1 MKKTGIA
8 ILLAAL
14 LFGQTAAAAVYEGQV
29 QETEIQTEAYEAVQ
43 APAEDRETELI
54 LPGGTDEEQEI
65 GEEGSR
71 ETETT
76 EAETDPASATEPA
89 DDFILSIEVS
99 NPETEQNEQNAEV
112 VEVGP
117 EEISESGDVDQAS
130 AGSSSSRMRRA
141 RSRVAYQDGYGEQ
154 LSDDMAVL
162 YRNMKAAW
170 VDAGSM
176 QEVWF
181 RVPDAQEE
189 KEAHS
194 FWIYPE
200 QKEDGTWSNNLAKN
214 EEYQRLT
221 RAVVQQAY
229 DAFIYDYPEAFWL
242 GSCSYT
248 VSYQPSSNAYKN
260 GEPVVCYLRSIKVKP
275 NERYAGAGDPAEI
288 AAFQQAVEQTAAE
301 IKETLSDQPDRYEQV
316 LAIHDYLCT
325 HVSYKEN
332 SYAHTAAGVFLKNRE
347 VVCEGY
353 AKAFKILCGRF
364 GIPAVLIPGGA
375 LKSNGTRE
383 GHMWNYVQM
392 EDGFWYMLDTTWDD
406 QKTYISRKYFLSGGE
421 EKGFTGNT
429 IAVER
434 QELYTNFSKSEYS
447 VNFALPVLSDQGYSA
462 RHSSAN
468 PHAHSWQEWQRTAG
482 TCIEEGRIVF
492 GCTVSG
498 CTARKTEVLEKSDHV
513 YGEYQPDG
521 NATCLADGTKTR
533 VCSVCKARETVTDPG
548 SATGH
553 KYGAYQPDGNAT
565 CLADG
570 TKTRV
575 CSVCKAQE
583 TVADPGSATGHKYG
597 AYQPDGN
604 ATCLA
609 DGTKTRVCSVCKA
622 QETVADPGSATGHKY
637 GAYQPDG
644 NATCLADGTKTR
656 VCSVCKARETV
667 RDPGSRLVPTGSLSQ
682 KKIRL
687 QYRQSTSAVKVS
699 GLAKGD
705 FVQTWKSSRPSVAS
719 VSSKGKI
726 TAKKKSG
733 SAKVSA
739 YLASGKILTVTVI
752 VQKKA
757 VKTTALRDVPKRLT
771 LRRGRT
777 VKLQPTRLPVTSK
790 EKITYKSANT
800 RIAKVSKKGVITGK
814 KAGTVKI
821 TVRSGRKKAVVT
833 VKVK

>member
-29 QETEIQTEAYEAVQ
+29 QETEIQTEAYDVQ

-76 EAETDPASATEPA
+76 EVETDPASATEPA

-99 NPETEQNEQNAEV
+99 NPETEPDAQNAEV

-141 RSRVAYQDGYGEQ
+141 RSRIAYQDGYGEQ

-200 QKEDGTWSNNLAKN
+200 QKEDGTWSNHLAGN

-447 VNFALPVLSDQGYSA
+447 VNFALPVLSDQGYSV
-462 RHSSAN
+462 RHSSEN

-533 VCSVCKARETVTDPG
+533 VCSVCKAQETVADPG

-575 CSVCKAQE
+575 CSACKAQE

-609 DGTKTRVCSVCKA
+609 DGTKTRVCSVCK
-622 QETVADPGSATGHKY
+622 V
-637 GAYQPDG
+637 
-644 NATCLADGTKTR
+644 
-656 VCSVCKARETV
+656 RETV
-667 RDPGSRLVPTGSLSQ
+667 TDPGSRLVPTGSLSQ

-705 FVQTWKSSRPSVAS
+705 FVQKWKSSRPSVAS

-733 SAKVSA
+733 SAKISA
-739 YLASGKILTVTVI
+739 YLASGKVLTVTVI

-777 VKLQPTRLPVTSK
+777 VKLQPTRLPVTSR

-800 RIAKVSKKGVITGK
+800 RIANVSKKGVITGK

>member
-8 ILLAAL
+8 IFLAAL
-14 LFGQTAAAAVYEGQV
+14 LFGQTAAAAVYEGPV
-29 QETEIQTEAYEAVQ
+29 QETEIQTEAYEEEQ
-43 APAEDRETELI
+43 ALAEDGKTELI
-54 LPGGTDEEQEI
+54 LPGGTDEEQGIE
-65 GEEGSR
+65 EEGIR

-76 EAETDPASATEPA
+76 EAAMDPDPAPATEPA

-99 NPETEQNEQNAEV
+99 NPETEPDAQNAEV

-117 EEISESGDVDQAS
+117 EEVSESGDVDQAS

-141 RSRVAYQDGYGEQ
+141 RSRVTYQDGYGEQ
-154 LSDDMAVL
+154 LSADMAAL

-181 RVPDAQEE
+181 QVPDTQEE

-200 QKEDGTWSNNLAKN
+200 QKEDGTWNNHLAEN
-214 EEYQRLT
+214 EDYQRLT

-248 VSYQPSSNAYKN
+248 VNYQRPPSNAYKK

-332 SYAHTAAGVFLKNRE
+332 SYAHTAAGVFLKSRE

-434 QELYTNFSKSEYS
+434 QELYTNFSKSKYS
-447 VNFALPVLSDQGYSA
+447 VNFALPVLSDQGYAA

-468 PHAHSWQEWQRTAG
+468 PHAHSWQEWQRIAG

-513 YGEYQPDG
+513 YGEYQ
-521 NATCLADGTKTR
+521 
-533 VCSVCKARETVTDPG
+533 S
-548 SATGH
+548 
-553 KYGAYQPDGNAT
+553 DGNAT

-597 AYQPDGN
+597 AYQSDGN

-622 QETVADPGSATGHKY
+622 QETVT
-637 GAYQPDG
+637 
-644 NATCLADGTKTR
+644 
-656 VCSVCKARETV
+656 
-667 RDPGSRLVPTGSLSQ
+667 DPGSRLVPTGSLSQ

-705 FVQTWKSSRPSVAS
+705 FVQSWKSSRPSVAG
-719 VSSKGKI
+719 VSPKGKI

-733 SAKVSA
+733 SAEISA
-739 YLASGKILTVTVI
+739 YLASGKVLTVTVI

-777 VKLQPTRLPVTSK
+777 VKLQPTRIPVTSK

>member
-29 QETEIQTEAYEAVQ
+29 QETEIQTEAYDVQ

-54 LPGGTDEEQEI
+54 LPGDTDEEQEI
-65 GEEGSR
+65 REE
-71 ETETT
+71 ETSETDAT
-76 EAETDPASATEPA
+76 VAETDPASAAEPA
-89 DDFILSIEVS
+89 DEFILSIEVS
-99 NPETEQNEQNAEV
+99 NPETEPDVQNAEV

-162 YRNMKAAW
+162 YRNMKTAW

-181 RVPDAQEE
+181 RVPDTQEE

-200 QKEDGTWSNNLAKN
+200 QKEDGTWSNHLAEN

-301 IKETLSDQPDRYEQV
+301 IKETFSDQPDRYEQV
-316 LAIHDYLCT
+316 LAIHDYLCI

-392 EDGFWYMLDTTWDD
+392 EDGLWYMLDTTWDD

-434 QELYTNFSKSEYS
+434 QELYTNFSKSKYS

-468 PHAHSWQEWQRTAG
+468 PHAHSWQEWQHTAG

-498 CTARKTEVLEKSDHV
+498 CTARKTEILKKSDHV
-513 YGEYQPDG
+513 YGE
-521 NATCLADGTKTR
+521 
-533 VCSVCKARETVTDPG
+533 
-548 SATGH
+548 
-553 KYGAYQPDGNAT
+553 YQPDGNAT

-609 DGTKTRVCSVCKA
+609 DGTKTRVCSVCK
-622 QETVADPGSATGHKY
+622 V
-637 GAYQPDG
+637 
-644 NATCLADGTKTR
+644 
-656 VCSVCKARETV
+656 RETV
-667 RDPGSRLVPTGSLSQ
+667 TDPGSRLVPTGSLSQ

-705 FVQTWKSSRPSVAS
+705 FVQKWKSSRPSVAS
-719 VSSKGKI
+719 VSPKGKI

-739 YLASGKILTVTVI
+739 YLESGKVLTVTVI

-777 VKLQPTRLPVTSK
+777 VKLQPTRIPVTSK

-800 RIAKVSKKGVITGK
+800 RIANVSKKGVITGK

>member
-29 QETEIQTEAYEAVQ
+29 QETEIQTEAYDVQ

-54 LPGGTDEEQEI
+54 LPGDTDEEQEI
-65 GEEGSR
+65 REEGSR

-76 EAETDPASATEPA
+76 ESETDPASATEPA

-553 KYGAYQPDGNAT
+553 KYG
-565 CLADG
+565 
-570 TKTRV
+570 
-575 CSVCKAQE
+575 E
-583 TVADPGSATGHKYG
+583 
-597 AYQPDGN
+597 YQPDGN

-667 RDPGSRLVPTGSLSQ
+667 RDSGSRLVPTGSLSQ

-705 FVQTWKSSRPSVAS
+705 FVQKWKSSRPSVAS

>member
-8 ILLAAL
+8 IFLAAL
-14 LFGQTAAAAVYEGQV
+14 LFGQTAAAAVYEGPV
-29 QETEIQTEAYEAVQ
+29 QETEIQTEAYEEEQ
-43 APAEDRETELI
+43 ALAEDGKTELI
-54 LPGGTDEEQEI
+54 LPGGTDEEQGIE
-65 GEEGSR
+65 EEGIR

-76 EAETDPASATEPA
+76 EAAMDPDPAPATEPA

-99 NPETEQNEQNAEV
+99 NPETEPDAQNAEV

-117 EEISESGDVDQAS
+117 EEVSESGDVDQAS

-141 RSRVAYQDGYGEQ
+141 RSRVTYQDGYGEQ
-154 LSDDMAVL
+154 LSADMAAL

-181 RVPDAQEE
+181 RVPDTQEE

-200 QKEDGTWSNNLAKN
+200 QKEDGTWNNHLAEN

-332 SYAHTAAGVFLKNRE
+332 SYAHTAAGVFLKSRE

-434 QELYTNFSKSEYS
+434 QELYTNFSKSKYS
-447 VNFALPVLSDQGYSA
+447 VNFALPVLSDQGYAA

-468 PHAHSWQEWQRTAG
+468 PHAHSWQEWQRIAG

-513 YGEYQPDG
+513 YGEYQ
-521 NATCLADGTKTR
+521 
-533 VCSVCKARETVTDPG
+533 S
-548 SATGH
+548 
-553 KYGAYQPDGNAT
+553 DGNAT

-597 AYQPDGN
+597 AYQSDGN

-622 QETVADPGSATGHKY
+622 QETVT
-637 GAYQPDG
+637 
-644 NATCLADGTKTR
+644 
-656 VCSVCKARETV
+656 
-667 RDPGSRLVPTGSLSQ
+667 DPGSRLVPTGSLSQ

-705 FVQTWKSSRPSVAS
+705 FVQSWKSSRPSVAG
-719 VSSKGKI
+719 VSPKGKI

-733 SAKVSA
+733 SAEISA
-739 YLASGKILTVTVI
+739 YLASGKVLTVTVI

-777 VKLQPTRLPVTSK
+777 VKLQPTRIPVTSK

>member
-29 QETEIQTEAYEAVQ
+29 QETEIQTEAYDVQ

-99 NPETEQNEQNAEV
+99 NPETEQNEKNTEVIEAE
-112 VEVGP
+112 P

-130 AGSSSSRMRRA
+130 AGSSSFRMRRA

-200 QKEDGTWSNNLAKN
+200 QKEDGTWNNHLAGN

-392 EDGFWYMLDTTWDD
+392 EDSFWYMLDTTWDD

-462 RHSSAN
+462 RHSSEN

-533 VCSVCKARETVTDPG
+533 VCSVCKA
-548 SATGH
+548 
-553 KYGAYQPDGNAT
+553 
-565 CLADG
+565 
-570 TKTRV
+570 
-575 CSVCKAQE
+575 QE

-609 DGTKTRVCSVCKA
+609 DGTKTRVCSVCK
-622 QETVADPGSATGHKY
+622 V
-637 GAYQPDG
+637 
-644 NATCLADGTKTR
+644 
-656 VCSVCKARETV
+656 RETV
-667 RDPGSRLVPTGSLSQ
+667 TDPGSRLVPTGSLSQ

-705 FVQTWKSSRPSVAS
+705 FVQKWKSSRPSVAS

-733 SAKVSA
+733 SAKISA
-739 YLASGKILTVTVI
+739 YLASGKVLTVTVI

-800 RIAKVSKKGVITGK
+800 RIANVSKKGVITGK

>member
-14 LFGQTAAAAVYEGQV
+14 LFGQTAAASVYEGQV
-29 QETEIQTEAYEAVQ
+29 QETEIQTEAYEEAQ

-65 GEEGSR
+65 REEESR
-71 ETETT
+71 ETEAT
-76 EAETDPASATEPA
+76 EAETDPASAAEPA

-99 NPETEQNEQNAEV
+99 NPETEPDVQNAEV

-154 LSDDMAVL
+154 LSGDMAVL

-316 LAIHDYLCT
+316 LAIHDYLCI

-492 GCTVSG
+492 GCMVSG

-622 QETVADPGSATGHKY
+622 
-637 GAYQPDG
+637 
-644 NATCLADGTKTR
+644 
-656 VCSVCKARETV
+656 RETV

-705 FVQTWKSSRPSVAS
+705 LVQKWKSSRTSVAS

-733 SAKVSA
+733 SAKISA
-739 YLASGKILTVTVI
+739 YLASGKVLTVTVT

-777 VKLQPTRLPVTSK
+777 VKLQPTRIPVTSK

>member
-29 QETEIQTEAYEAVQ
+29 QETEIQTETYEEAL

-65 GEEGSR
+65 GEEESR
-71 ETETT
+71 ETEAT
-76 EAETDPASATEPA
+76 EAETDPASAAEPA
-89 DDFILSIEVS
+89 DDFILSIEIS
-99 NPETEQNEQNAEV
+99 NPETEQNEQNTEV
-112 VEVGP
+112 IEAGP

-154 LSDDMAVL
+154 LSGDMAVL

-200 QKEDGTWSNNLAKN
+200 QKEDGTWSNHLAGN

-301 IKETLSDQPDRYEQV
+301 IKETFSDQPDRYEQV
-316 LAIHDYLCT
+316 LAIHDYLCI

-392 EDGFWYMLDTTWDD
+392 EDGLWYMLDTTWDD

-434 QELYTNFSKSEYS
+434 QELYTNFSKSKYS

-533 VCSVCKARETVTDPG
+533 VCSVCKA
-548 SATGH
+548 
-553 KYGAYQPDGNAT
+553 
-565 CLADG
+565 
-570 TKTRV
+570 
-575 CSVCKAQE
+575 QE

-609 DGTKTRVCSVCKA
+609 DGTKTRVCSVCTA

-705 FVQTWKSSRPSVAS
+705 FVQKWKSSRPSVAS

-733 SAKVSA
+733 SAKISA
-739 YLASGKILTVTVI
+739 YLASGKVLTVTVT

-777 VKLQPTRLPVTSK
+777 VKLQPTRIPVTSK

>member
-14 LFGQTAAAAVYEGQV
+14 LFGQTAAAAVYEGPV
-29 QETEIQTEAYEAVQ
+29 QETEIQTETYEEAL

-65 GEEGSR
+65 GEEESR
-71 ETETT
+71 ETEAT
-76 EAETDPASATEPA
+76 EAETDPASAAEPA

-99 NPETEQNEQNAEV
+99 NPETEPDVQNAEV

-154 LSDDMAVL
+154 LSGDMAVL

-200 QKEDGTWSNNLAKN
+200 QKEDGTWSNHLAKN

-275 NERYAGAGDPAEI
+275 NERYSGAGDPAEI

-301 IKETLSDQPDRYEQV
+301 IKETFSDQPDRYEQV
-316 LAIHDYLCT
+316 LAIHDYLCI

-498 CTARKTEVLEKSDHV
+498 CTARKTEILKKSNHV
-513 YGEYQPDG
+513 YGE
-521 NATCLADGTKTR
+521 
-533 VCSVCKARETVTDPG
+533 
-548 SATGH
+548 
-553 KYGAYQPDGNAT
+553 
-565 CLADG
+565 
-570 TKTRV
+570 
-575 CSVCKAQE
+575 
-583 TVADPGSATGHKYG
+583 
-597 AYQPDGN
+597 YQPDGN

-733 SAKVSA
+733 SAKISA
-739 YLASGKILTVTVI
+739 YLASGKVLTVTVT

-777 VKLQPTRLPVTSK
+777 VKLQPTRIPVTSR

-800 RIAKVSKKGVITGK
+800 RIAKVSKKGFITGK

>member
-14 LFGQTAAAAVYEGQV
+14 LFGQTAAAVVYEGQV
-29 QETEIQTEAYEAVQ
+29 QETEIQTEAYDVQ

-99 NPETEQNEQNAEV
+99 NPETEQNEKNTEVIEAE
-112 VEVGP
+112 P

-130 AGSSSSRMRRA
+130 AGSSSFRMRRA

-200 QKEDGTWSNNLAKN
+200 QKEDGTWNNHLAGN

-316 LAIHDYLCT
+316 LAIHDYLCI

-462 RHSSAN
+462 RHSSEN

-533 VCSVCKARETVTDPG
+533 VCSVCKAQETVADPG

-553 KYGAYQPDGNAT
+553 KYEAYQPDGNAT

-575 CSVCKAQE
+575 CSVCK
-583 TVADPGSATGHKYG
+583 V
-597 AYQPDGN
+597 
-604 ATCLA
+604 
-609 DGTKTRVCSVCKA
+609 
-622 QETVADPGSATGHKY
+622 
-637 GAYQPDG
+637 
-644 NATCLADGTKTR
+644 
-656 VCSVCKARETV
+656 RETV

-705 FVQTWKSSRPSVAS
+705 FVQKWKSSRPSVAS

-733 SAKVSA
+733 SAKISA
-739 YLASGKILTVTVI
+739 YLASGKVLTVTVI

-800 RIAKVSKKGVITGK
+800 RIANVSKKGVITGK

>member
-1 MKKTGIA
+1 
-8 ILLAAL
+8 
-14 LFGQTAAAAVYEGQV
+14 
-29 QETEIQTEAYEAVQ
+29 
-43 APAEDRETELI
+43 
-54 LPGGTDEEQEI
+54 
-65 GEEGSR
+65 
-71 ETETT
+71 
-76 EAETDPASATEPA
+76 
-89 DDFILSIEVS
+89 
-99 NPETEQNEQNAEV
+99 
-112 VEVGP
+112 
-117 EEISESGDVDQAS
+117 
-130 AGSSSSRMRRA
+130 MRRA

-154 LSDDMAVL
+154 LSGDMAVL

-447 VNFALPVLSDQGYSA
+447 VNFALPVLSDQGYAA

-513 YGEYQPDG
+513 YGEYQPDW
-521 NATCLADGTKTR
+521 
-533 VCSVCKARETVTDPG
+533 
-548 SATGH
+548 
-553 KYGAYQPDGNAT
+553 NAT

-609 DGTKTRVCSVCKA
+609 DGTKTRVCSVCKVR
-622 QETVADPGSATGHKY
+622 ETVADPGSATGHKY

-656 VCSVCKARETV
+656 VCSVCKAQETV
-667 RDPGSRLVPTGSLSQ
+667 GDPGSRLVPTGSLSQ

>member
-29 QETEIQTEAYEAVQ
+29 QETETQTEAYEEVQ

-54 LPGGTDEEQEI
+54 LPGDTDEEQEI
-65 GEEGSR
+65 REEGSR
-71 ETETT
+71 GTETT
-76 EAETDPASATEPA
+76 ESETDPASAAEPA

-99 NPETEQNEQNAEV
+99 NPETEQNEQNTEV
-112 VEVGP
+112 IEAGP

-162 YRNMKAAW
+162 YRNMKTAW

-181 RVPDAQEE
+181 RVPDTQEE

-200 QKEDGTWSNNLAKN
+200 QKEDGTWSNHLAEN

-332 SYAHTAAGVFLKNRE
+332 SYAHTAAGIFLKNRE

-513 YGEYQPDG
+513 YGAYQPDG

-533 VCSVCKARETVTDPG
+533 VCSVCKARETVT
-548 SATGH
+548 
-553 KYGAYQPDGNAT
+553 
-565 CLADG
+565 
-570 TKTRV
+570 
-575 CSVCKAQE
+575 
-583 TVADPGSATGHKYG
+583 DPGSATGHKYG

-733 SAKVSA
+733 SAKISA
-739 YLASGKILTVTVI
+739 YLASGKVLTVTVT

-777 VKLQPTRLPVTSK
+777 VKLQPTRIPVTSR

>member
-29 QETEIQTEAYEAVQ
+29 QETEIQTEAYDVQ

-99 NPETEQNEQNAEV
+99 NPETEPDAQNAEV

-141 RSRVAYQDGYGEQ
+141 RSRIAYQDGYGEQ

-200 QKEDGTWSNNLAKN
+200 QKEDGTWNNHLAGN

-447 VNFALPVLSDQGYSA
+447 VNFALPVLSDQGYSV
-462 RHSSAN
+462 RHSSEN

-533 VCSVCKARETVTDPG
+533 VCSA
-548 SATGH
+548 
-553 KYGAYQPDGNAT
+553 
-565 CLADG
+565 
-570 TKTRV
+570 
-575 CSVCKAQE
+575 CKAQE

-609 DGTKTRVCSVCKA
+609 DGTKTRVCSVCK
-622 QETVADPGSATGHKY
+622 V
-637 GAYQPDG
+637 
-644 NATCLADGTKTR
+644 
-656 VCSVCKARETV
+656 RETV

-705 FVQTWKSSRPSVAS
+705 FVQKWKSSRPSVAS

-733 SAKVSA
+733 SAKISA
-739 YLASGKILTVTVI
+739 YLASGKVLTVTVI

-800 RIAKVSKKGVITGK
+800 RIANVSKKGVITGK

>member
-14 LFGQTAAAAVYEGQV
+14 LFGQTAAAVVYEGQV
-29 QETEIQTEAYEAVQ
+29 QETEIQTEAYDVQ

-99 NPETEQNEQNAEV
+99 NPETEQNEKNTEVIEAE
-112 VEVGP
+112 P

-130 AGSSSSRMRRA
+130 AGSSSFRMRRA

-200 QKEDGTWSNNLAKN
+200 QKEDGTWNNHLAGN

-447 VNFALPVLSDQGYSA
+447 VNFALPVLSDQGYSV
-462 RHSSAN
+462 RHSSEN

-533 VCSVCKARETVTDPG
+533 VCSVCKA
-548 SATGH
+548 
-553 KYGAYQPDGNAT
+553 
-565 CLADG
+565 
-570 TKTRV
+570 
-575 CSVCKAQE
+575 QE

-609 DGTKTRVCSVCKA
+609 DGTKTRVCSVCK
-622 QETVADPGSATGHKY
+622 V
-637 GAYQPDG
+637 
-644 NATCLADGTKTR
+644 
-656 VCSVCKARETV
+656 RETV

-705 FVQTWKSSRPSVAS
+705 FVQKWKSSRPSVAS

-733 SAKVSA
+733 SAKISA
-739 YLASGKILTVTVI
+739 YLASGKVLTVTVI

-800 RIAKVSKKGVITGK
+800 RIANVSKKGVITGK

>member
-14 LFGQTAAAAVYEGQV
+14 LFGQTAAVAVYEGQV
-29 QETEIQTEAYEAVQ
+29 QETEIQTEAYDVQ

-99 NPETEQNEQNAEV
+99 NPETEQNEKNTEVIEAE
-112 VEVGP
+112 P

-130 AGSSSSRMRRA
+130 AGSSSFRMRRA

-200 QKEDGTWSNNLAKN
+200 QKEDGTWNNHLAGN

-462 RHSSAN
+462 RHSSEN

-533 VCSVCKARETVTDPG
+533 VCSVCKAQETVADPG

-575 CSVCKAQE
+575 CSACKAQE

-609 DGTKTRVCSVCKA
+609 DGTKTRVCSVCK
-622 QETVADPGSATGHKY
+622 V
-637 GAYQPDG
+637 
-644 NATCLADGTKTR
+644 
-656 VCSVCKARETV
+656 RETV
-667 RDPGSRLVPTGSLSQ
+667 TDPGSRLVPTGSLSQ

-705 FVQTWKSSRPSVAS
+705 FVQKWKSSRPSVAS

-733 SAKVSA
+733 SAKISA
-739 YLASGKILTVTVI
+739 YLASGKVLTVTVI

-777 VKLQPTRLPVTSK
+777 VKLQPTRLPVTSR

-800 RIAKVSKKGVITGK
+800 RIANVSKKGVITGK

>member
-8 ILLAAL
+8 IFLAAL
-14 LFGQTAAAAVYEGQV
+14 LFGQTAAAAVYEGPV
-29 QETEIQTEAYEAVQ
+29 QETEIQTEAYEEEQ
-43 APAEDRETELI
+43 ALAEDGKTELI
-54 LPGGTDEEQEI
+54 LPGGTDEEQGIE
-65 GEEGSR
+65 EEGIR

-76 EAETDPASATEPA
+76 EAAMDPDPAPATEPA

-99 NPETEQNEQNAEV
+99 NPETEPDAQNAEV

-117 EEISESGDVDQAS
+117 EEVSESGDVDQAS

-141 RSRVAYQDGYGEQ
+141 RSRVTYQDGYGEQ
-154 LSDDMAVL
+154 LSADMAAL

-181 RVPDAQEE
+181 RVPDTQEE

-200 QKEDGTWSNNLAKN
+200 QKEDGTWSNHLAEN
-214 EEYQRLT
+214 EDYQRLT

-332 SYAHTAAGVFLKNRE
+332 SYAHTAAGVFLKSRE

-434 QELYTNFSKSEYS
+434 QELYTNFSKSKYS
-447 VNFALPVLSDQGYSA
+447 VNFALPVLSDQGYAA

-468 PHAHSWQEWQRTAG
+468 PHAHSWQEWQRIAG

-492 GCTVSG
+492 VCTVSG

-533 VCSVCKARETVTDPG
+533 VCSA
-548 SATGH
+548 
-553 KYGAYQPDGNAT
+553 
-565 CLADG
+565 
-570 TKTRV
+570 
-575 CSVCKAQE
+575 CKAQE

-597 AYQPDGN
+597 AYQSDGN

-609 DGTKTRVCSVCKA
+609 DGTKTRVCSACKA
-622 QETVADPGSATGHKY
+622 QETVT
-637 GAYQPDG
+637 
-644 NATCLADGTKTR
+644 
-656 VCSVCKARETV
+656 
-667 RDPGSRLVPTGSLSQ
+667 DPGSRLVPTGSLSQ

-705 FVQTWKSSRPSVAS
+705 FVQSWKSSRPSVAG
-719 VSSKGKI
+719 VSPKGKI

-733 SAKVSA
+733 SAEISA
-739 YLASGKILTVTVI
+739 YLASGKVLTVTVI

-777 VKLQPTRLPVTSK
+777 VKLQPTRIPVTSK

>member
-29 QETEIQTEAYEAVQ
+29 QETETQTEAYEEVQ

-54 LPGGTDEEQEI
+54 LPGDTDEEQEI
-65 GEEGSR
+65 REEGSR

-76 EAETDPASATEPA
+76 ESETDPASAAEPA

-99 NPETEQNEQNAEV
+99 NPETEQNEQNTEV
-112 VEVGP
+112 IEAGP

-162 YRNMKAAW
+162 YRNMKTAW

-181 RVPDAQEE
+181 RVTDTQEE

-200 QKEDGTWSNNLAKN
+200 QKEDGTWSNHLAEN

-301 IKETLSDQPDRYEQV
+301 IKETFSDQPDRYEQV

-533 VCSVCKARETVTDPG
+533 VCSVCKA
-548 SATGH
+548 
-553 KYGAYQPDGNAT
+553 
-565 CLADG
+565 
-570 TKTRV
+570 
-575 CSVCKAQE
+575 
-583 TVADPGSATGHKYG
+583 
-597 AYQPDGN
+597 
-604 ATCLA
+604 
-609 DGTKTRVCSVCKA
+609 

-705 FVQTWKSSRPSVAS
+705 FVQKWKSSRPSVAS

-733 SAKVSA
+733 SAKISA
-739 YLASGKILTVTVI
+739 YLASGKVLTVTVT

-771 LRRGRT
+771 LRRGRA
-777 VKLQPTRLPVTSK
+777 VKLQPTRIPVTSR

>member
-29 QETEIQTEAYEAVQ
+29 QETEIQTEAYDVQ

-99 NPETEQNEQNAEV
+99 NPETEQNEKNTEVIEAE
-112 VEVGP
+112 P

-130 AGSSSSRMRRA
+130 AGSSSFRMRRA

-200 QKEDGTWSNNLAKN
+200 QKEDGTWSNHLAGN

-301 IKETLSDQPDRYEQV
+301 MKETLSDQPDRYEQV

-462 RHSSAN
+462 RHSSEN

-513 YGEYQPDG
+513 YGEYQ
-521 NATCLADGTKTR
+521 
-533 VCSVCKARETVTDPG
+533 S
-548 SATGH
+548 
-553 KYGAYQPDGNAT
+553 DGNAT

-656 VCSVCKARETV
+656 VCSVCKVRETV
-667 RDPGSRLVPTGSLSQ
+667 TDPGSRLVPTGSLSQ

-705 FVQTWKSSRPSVAS
+705 FVQKWKSSRPSVAS

-733 SAKVSA
+733 SAKISA
-739 YLASGKILTVTVI
+739 YLASGKVLTVTVI

-800 RIAKVSKKGVITGK
+800 RIANVSKKGVITGK

>member
-14 LFGQTAAAAVYEGQV
+14 LFGQTAAASVYEGQV
-29 QETEIQTEAYEAVQ
+29 QETEIQTEAYEEAQ

-65 GEEGSR
+65 REEESR
-71 ETETT
+71 ETEAT
-76 EAETDPASATEPA
+76 EAETDPASAAEPA

-99 NPETEQNEQNAEV
+99 NPETEPDVQNAEV

-154 LSDDMAVL
+154 LSGDMAVL

-316 LAIHDYLCT
+316 LAIHDYLCI

-492 GCTVSG
+492 GCMVSG

-553 KYGAYQPDGNAT
+553 KYGAYQPDGNAI

-575 CSVCKAQE
+575 CSVCK
-583 TVADPGSATGHKYG
+583 V
-597 AYQPDGN
+597 
-604 ATCLA
+604 
-609 DGTKTRVCSVCKA
+609 

-705 FVQTWKSSRPSVAS
+705 FVQKWKSSRTSVAS

-733 SAKVSA
+733 SAKISA
-739 YLASGKILTVTVI
+739 YLASGKVLTVTFT

-757 VKTTALRDVPKRLT
+757 VMTTALRDVPKRLT

-777 VKLQPTRLPVTSK
+777 VKLQPTRIPVTSK

>member
-8 ILLAAL
+8 IFLAAL
-14 LFGQTAAAAVYEGQV
+14 LFGQTAAAAVYEGPV
-29 QETEIQTEAYEAVQ
+29 QETEIQTEAYEEEQ
-43 APAEDRETELI
+43 ALAEDGKTELI

-99 NPETEQNEQNAEV
+99 NPETEPDAQNAEV

-117 EEISESGDVDQAS
+117 EEVSESGDVDQAS

-141 RSRVAYQDGYGEQ
+141 RSRVTYQDSYGEQ
-154 LSDDMAVL
+154 LSADMAAL

-181 RVPDAQEE
+181 RVPDTQEE

-200 QKEDGTWSNNLAKN
+200 QKEDGTWSNHLAEN
-214 EEYQRLT
+214 EDYQRLT

-332 SYAHTAAGVFLKNRE
+332 SYAHTAAGVFLKSRE

-364 GIPAVLIPGGA
+364 GISAVLIPGGA

-392 EDGFWYMLDTTWDD
+392 EDGFWYMLETTWDD

-434 QELYTNFSKSEYS
+434 QELYTNFSKSKYS
-447 VNFALPVLSDQGYSA
+447 VNFALPVLSDQGYAA

-468 PHAHSWQEWQRTAG
+468 PHAHSWQEWQRIAG

-513 YGEYQPDG
+513 YGEYQSDG

-533 VCSVCKARETVTDPG
+533 VCSA
-548 SATGH
+548 
-553 KYGAYQPDGNAT
+553 
-565 CLADG
+565 
-570 TKTRV
+570 
-575 CSVCKAQE
+575 CKAQE
-583 TVADPGSATGHKYG
+583 TVTD
-597 AYQPDGN
+597 Q
-604 ATCLA
+604 
-609 DGTKTRVCSVCKA
+609 
-622 QETVADPGSATGHKY
+622 
-637 GAYQPDG
+637 
-644 NATCLADGTKTR
+644 
-656 VCSVCKARETV
+656 
-667 RDPGSRLVPTGSLSQ
+667 GSRLVPTGSLSQ

-705 FVQTWKSSRPSVAS
+705 FVQSWKSSRPSVAG
-719 VSSKGKI
+719 VSPKGKI

-733 SAKVSA
+733 SAEISA
-739 YLASGKILTVTVI
+739 YLASGKVLTVTVI

-777 VKLQPTRLPVTSK
+777 VKLQPTRIPVTSK

>member
-29 QETEIQTEAYEAVQ
+29 QETEIQTEAYDVQ

-99 NPETEQNEQNAEV
+99 NPETEPDAQNAEV

-141 RSRVAYQDGYGEQ
+141 RSRIAYQDGYGEQ

-200 QKEDGTWSNNLAKN
+200 QKEDGTWSNHLAGN

-364 GIPAVLIPGGA
+364 GIPAVLIAGGA

-447 VNFALPVLSDQGYSA
+447 VNFALPVLSDQGYSV
-462 RHSSAN
+462 RHSSEN

-533 VCSVCKARETVTDPG
+533 VCSVCKARETV
-548 SATGH
+548 
-553 KYGAYQPDGNAT
+553 
-565 CLADG
+565 
-570 TKTRV
+570 
-575 CSVCKAQE
+575 
-583 TVADPGSATGHKYG
+583 ADPGSATGHKYG

-609 DGTKTRVCSVCKA
+609 DGTKTRVCSACKA
-622 QETVADPGSATGHKY
+622 Q
-637 GAYQPDG
+637 
-644 NATCLADGTKTR
+644 
-656 VCSVCKARETV
+656 ETV

-705 FVQTWKSSRPSVAS
+705 FVQKWKSSRPSVAS

-733 SAKVSA
+733 SAKISA
-739 YLASGKILTVTVI
+739 YLASGKVLTVTVI

-800 RIAKVSKKGVITGK
+800 RIANVSKKGVITGK

>member
-14 LFGQTAAAAVYEGQV
+14 LFGQTAAAAVYEGQM
-29 QETEIQTEAYEAVQ
+29 QETEIQTEAYEEVL

-76 EAETDPASATEPA
+76 EAETDPASAAEPA

-99 NPETEQNEQNAEV
+99 NPETEPDAQNAEV

-141 RSRVAYQDGYGEQ
+141 RSRVTYQDGYGEQ

-162 YRNMKAAW
+162 YQNMKAAW

-181 RVPDAQEE
+181 RVPDTQEE

-200 QKEDGTWSNNLAKN
+200 QKEDGTWSNHLAEN

-275 NERYAGAGDPAEI
+275 NERYSGAGDPAEI

-301 IKETLSDQPDRYEQV
+301 IKETFSDQPDRYEQV

-533 VCSVCKARETVTDPG
+533 VCSVCKA
-548 SATGH
+548 
-553 KYGAYQPDGNAT
+553 
-565 CLADG
+565 
-570 TKTRV
+570 
-575 CSVCKAQE
+575 QE

-656 VCSVCKARETV
+656 VCSACKAQETV
-667 RDPGSRLVPTGSLSQ
+667 ADPGSRLVPTGSLSQ

-705 FVQTWKSSRPSVAS
+705 FVQKWKSSRPSVAS
-719 VSSKGKI
+719 VSPKGKI

-739 YLASGKILTVTVI
+739 YLASGKVLTVTVI

-777 VKLQPTRLPVTSK
+777 VKLQPTRIPVTSR

>member
-29 QETEIQTEAYEAVQ
+29 QETEIQTEAYDVQ

-99 NPETEQNEQNAEV
+99 NPETEQNEKNTEVIEAE
-112 VEVGP
+112 P

-130 AGSSSSRMRRA
+130 AGSSSFRMRRA

-200 QKEDGTWSNNLAKN
+200 QKEDGTWNNHLAGN

-447 VNFALPVLSDQGYSA
+447 VNFALLVLSDQGYSA
-462 RHSSAN
+462 RHSSEN

-533 VCSVCKARETVTDPG
+533 VCSVCKA
-548 SATGH
+548 
-553 KYGAYQPDGNAT
+553 
-565 CLADG
+565 
-570 TKTRV
+570 
-575 CSVCKAQE
+575 QE

-609 DGTKTRVCSVCKA
+609 DGTKTRVCSVCK
-622 QETVADPGSATGHKY
+622 V
-637 GAYQPDG
+637 
-644 NATCLADGTKTR
+644 
-656 VCSVCKARETV
+656 RETV
-667 RDPGSRLVPTGSLSQ
+667 TDPGSRLVPTGSLSQ

-705 FVQTWKSSRPSVAS
+705 FVQKWKSSRPSVAS

-733 SAKVSA
+733 SAKISA
-739 YLASGKILTVTVI
+739 YLASGKVLTVTVI

-800 RIAKVSKKGVITGK
+800 RIANVSKKGVITGK

>member
-29 QETEIQTEAYEAVQ
+29 QETEIQTETYEEAQ

-54 LPGGTDEEQEI
+54 LPGGTNEEQEI

-99 NPETEQNEQNAEV
+99 NPETEQNEKNTEVIEAE
-112 VEVGP
+112 P

-154 LSDDMAVL
+154 LSGDMAVL

-248 VSYQPSSNAYKN
+248 VSYQPSSNAYKS
-260 GEPVVCYLRSIKVKP
+260 GEPVVCYLRSINVKT

-447 VNFALPVLSDQGYSA
+447 VNFALPVLSDQGYAA

-498 CTARKTEVLEKSDHV
+498 CTARKTEILEKSDHV
-513 YGEYQPDG
+513 YGEYQPDW
-521 NATCLADGTKTR
+521 
-533 VCSVCKARETVTDPG
+533 
-548 SATGH
+548 
-553 KYGAYQPDGNAT
+553 NAT

-622 QETVADPGSATGHKY
+622 QETVG
-637 GAYQPDG
+637 
-644 NATCLADGTKTR
+644 
-656 VCSVCKARETV
+656 
-667 RDPGSRLVPTGSLSQ
+667 DPGSRLVPTGSLSQ

>member
-1 MKKTGIA
+1 
-8 ILLAAL
+8 
-14 LFGQTAAAAVYEGQV
+14 
-29 QETEIQTEAYEAVQ
+29 
-43 APAEDRETELI
+43 
-54 LPGGTDEEQEI
+54 
-65 GEEGSR
+65 
-71 ETETT
+71 
-76 EAETDPASATEPA
+76 
-89 DDFILSIEVS
+89 
-99 NPETEQNEQNAEV
+99 
-112 VEVGP
+112 
-117 EEISESGDVDQAS
+117 
-130 AGSSSSRMRRA
+130 
-141 RSRVAYQDGYGEQ
+141 
-154 LSDDMAVL
+154 
-162 YRNMKAAW
+162 MKAAW

-275 NERYAGAGDPAEI
+275 NERYSGAGDPAEI

-301 IKETLSDQPDRYEQV
+301 IKETFSDQPDRYEQV
-316 LAIHDYLCT
+316 LAIHDYLCI

-353 AKAFKILCGRF
+353 AKAFKIFCGRF

-498 CTARKTEVLEKSDHV
+498 CTARKTEILKKSNHV
-513 YGEYQPDG
+513 YGE
-521 NATCLADGTKTR
+521 
-533 VCSVCKARETVTDPG
+533 
-548 SATGH
+548 
-553 KYGAYQPDGNAT
+553 YQPDGNAT

-733 SAKVSA
+733 SAKISA
-739 YLASGKILTVTVI
+739 YLASGKVLTVTVT

-777 VKLQPTRLPVTSK
+777 VKLQPTRIPVTSR

>member
-8 ILLAAL
+8 IFLAAL
-14 LFGQTAAAAVYEGQV
+14 LFGQTAAAAVYEGPV
-29 QETEIQTEAYEAVQ
+29 QETEIQTEAYEEEQ
-43 APAEDRETELI
+43 ALAEDGKTELI
-54 LPGGTDEEQEI
+54 LPGGTDEEQGIE
-65 GEEGSR
+65 EEGIR

-76 EAETDPASATEPA
+76 EAAMDPDPAPATEPA

-99 NPETEQNEQNAEV
+99 NPETEPDAQNAEV

-117 EEISESGDVDQAS
+117 EEVSESGDVDQAS
-130 AGSSSSRMRRA
+130 AGRSSSRMRRA
-141 RSRVAYQDGYGEQ
+141 RSRVTYQDGYGEQ
-154 LSDDMAVL
+154 LSADMAAL
-162 YRNMKAAW
+162 YRNMKVAW

-181 RVPDAQEE
+181 RVPDTQEE

-200 QKEDGTWSNNLAKN
+200 QKEDGTWNNHLAEN

-332 SYAHTAAGVFLKNRE
+332 SYAHTAAGVFLKSRE

-364 GIPAVLIPGGA
+364 GISAVLIPGGA

-434 QELYTNFSKSEYS
+434 QELYTNFSKSKYS
-447 VNFALPVLSDQGYSA
+447 VNFALPVLSDQGYAA

-468 PHAHSWQEWQRTAG
+468 PHAHSWQEWQRIAG

-513 YGEYQPDG
+513 YGEYQSDG
-521 NATCLADGTKTR
+521 NA
-533 VCSVCKARETVTDPG
+533 
-548 SATGH
+548 
-553 KYGAYQPDGNAT
+553 N

-609 DGTKTRVCSVCKA
+609 DGTKTRVCSACKA
-622 QETVADPGSATGHKY
+622 QETVT
-637 GAYQPDG
+637 
-644 NATCLADGTKTR
+644 
-656 VCSVCKARETV
+656 
-667 RDPGSRLVPTGSLSQ
+667 DPGSRLVPTGSLSQ

-705 FVQTWKSSRPSVAS
+705 FVQSWKSSRPSVAG
-719 VSSKGKI
+719 VSPKGKI

-733 SAKVSA
+733 SAEISA
-739 YLASGKILTVTVI
+739 YLASGKVLTVTVI

-777 VKLQPTRLPVTSK
+777 VKLQPTRIPVTSK

>member
-29 QETEIQTEAYEAVQ
+29 QETEIQTEAYEEAQ

-54 LPGGTDEEQEI
+54 LPGGTNEEQEI

-99 NPETEQNEQNAEV
+99 NPETEQNEKNTEVIEAE
-112 VEVGP
+112 P

-130 AGSSSSRMRRA
+130 AGSSSFRMRRA

-154 LSDDMAVL
+154 LSGDMAVL

-200 QKEDGTWSNNLAKN
+200 QQEDGTWSNNLAKN

-447 VNFALPVLSDQGYSA
+447 VNFALPVLSDQGYAA

-513 YGEYQPDG
+513 YGEYQPDW
-521 NATCLADGTKTR
+521 
-533 VCSVCKARETVTDPG
+533 
-548 SATGH
+548 
-553 KYGAYQPDGNAT
+553 NAT

-622 QETVADPGSATGHKY
+622 QETVG
-637 GAYQPDG
+637 
-644 NATCLADGTKTR
+644 
-656 VCSVCKARETV
+656 
-667 RDPGSRLVPTGSLSQ
+667 DPGSRLVPTGSLSQ

>member
-29 QETEIQTEAYEAVQ
+29 QETETQTEAYEEVQ

-54 LPGGTDEEQEI
+54 LPGDTDEEQEI
-65 GEEGSR
+65 REEGSR

-76 EAETDPASATEPA
+76 ESETDPASAAEPA

-99 NPETEQNEQNAEV
+99 NPETEQNEQNTEV
-112 VEVGP
+112 IEAGP

-162 YRNMKAAW
+162 YRNMKTAW

-181 RVPDAQEE
+181 RVPDTQEE

-200 QKEDGTWSNNLAKN
+200 QKEDGTWSNHLAEN

-301 IKETLSDQPDRYEQV
+301 IKETFSDQPDRYEQV
-316 LAIHDYLCT
+316 LAIHDYLCI

-498 CTARKTEVLEKSDHV
+498 CTARKTEILKKSNHV
-513 YGEYQPDG
+513 YGE
-521 NATCLADGTKTR
+521 
-533 VCSVCKARETVTDPG
+533 
-548 SATGH
+548 
-553 KYGAYQPDGNAT
+553 YQPDGNAT

-597 AYQPDGN
+597 AYQADGN

-622 QETVADPGSATGHKY
+622 QETVSDPGSATGHKY
-637 GAYQPDG
+637 GAYQADG

-656 VCSVCKARETV
+656 VCSVCKVRETV
-667 RDPGSRLVPTGSLSQ
+667 TDPGSRLVPTGSLSQ

-705 FVQTWKSSRPSVAS
+705 FVQKWKSSRPSVAS

-739 YLASGKILTVTVI
+739 YLESGKVLTVTVI

-777 VKLQPTRLPVTSK
+777 VKLQPTRIPVTSR

-814 KAGTVKI
+814 KAGTVRI

>member
-8 ILLAAL
+8 IFLAAL

-29 QETEIQTEAYEAVQ
+29 QETEIQTEAYEEEQ
-43 APAEDRETELI
+43 ALAEDGKTELI
-54 LPGGTDEEQEI
+54 LPGGTDEEQGIE
-65 GEEGSR
+65 EEGIR

-76 EAETDPASATEPA
+76 EAAMDPDPAPATEPA

-99 NPETEQNEQNAEV
+99 NPETEPDAQNAEV

-117 EEISESGDVDQAS
+117 EEVSESGDVDQAS

-141 RSRVAYQDGYGEQ
+141 RSRVTYQDGYGEQ
-154 LSDDMAVL
+154 LSADMAAL

-181 RVPDAQEE
+181 RVPDTQEE

-200 QKEDGTWSNNLAKN
+200 QKEDGTWNNHLAEN

-332 SYAHTAAGVFLKNRE
+332 SYAHTAAGVFLKSRE

-434 QELYTNFSKSEYS
+434 QELYTNFSKSKYS
-447 VNFALPVLSDQGYSA
+447 VNFALPVLSDQGYAA

-468 PHAHSWQEWQRTAG
+468 PHAHSWQEWQRIAG

-513 YGEYQPDG
+513 YGEYQSDG

-533 VCSVCKARETVTDPG
+533 VCSA
-548 SATGH
+548 
-553 KYGAYQPDGNAT
+553 
-565 CLADG
+565 
-570 TKTRV
+570 
-575 CSVCKAQE
+575 CKAQE

-609 DGTKTRVCSVCKA
+609 DGTKTRVCSACKA
-622 QETVADPGSATGHKY
+622 QETVT
-637 GAYQPDG
+637 
-644 NATCLADGTKTR
+644 
-656 VCSVCKARETV
+656 
-667 RDPGSRLVPTGSLSQ
+667 DPGSRLVPTGSLSQ

-687 QYRQSTSAVKVS
+687 QYRQSTSAVKVR

-705 FVQTWKSSRPSVAS
+705 FVQSWKSSRPSVAG
-719 VSSKGKI
+719 VSPKGKI

-733 SAKVSA
+733 SAEISA
-739 YLASGKILTVTVI
+739 YLASGKVLTVTVI

-777 VKLQPTRLPVTSK
+777 VKLQPTRIPVTSK

>member
-29 QETEIQTEAYEAVQ
+29 QETEIQTETYEEAL

-65 GEEGSR
+65 GEEESR
-71 ETETT
+71 ETEAT
-76 EAETDPASATEPA
+76 EAETDPASAAEPA
-89 DDFILSIEVS
+89 DDFILSIEIS
-99 NPETEQNEQNAEV
+99 NPETEQNEQNTEV
-112 VEVGP
+112 IEAGP

-154 LSDDMAVL
+154 LSGDMAVL

-200 QKEDGTWSNNLAKN
+200 QKEDGTWSNHLAGN

-301 IKETLSDQPDRYEQV
+301 IKETFSDQPDRYEQV
-316 LAIHDYLCT
+316 LAIHDYLCI

-392 EDGFWYMLDTTWDD
+392 EDGLWYMLDTTWDD

-434 QELYTNFSKSEYS
+434 QELYTNFSKSKYS

-533 VCSVCKARETVTDPG
+533 VCSVCKA
-548 SATGH
+548 
-553 KYGAYQPDGNAT
+553 
-565 CLADG
+565 
-570 TKTRV
+570 
-575 CSVCKAQE
+575 QE

-604 ATCLA
+604 AICLA
-609 DGTKTRVCSVCKA
+609 DGTKTRVCSVCKV

-705 FVQTWKSSRPSVAS
+705 FVQKWKSSRPSVAS

-733 SAKVSA
+733 SAKISA
-739 YLASGKILTVTVI
+739 YLASGKVLTVTVT

-777 VKLQPTRLPVTSK
+777 VKLQPTRIPVTSK

-800 RIAKVSKKGVITGK
+800 HIAKVSKKGVITGK

>member
-8 ILLAAL
+8 IFLAAL
-14 LFGQTAAAAVYEGQV
+14 LFGQTAAAAVYEGPV
-29 QETEIQTEAYEAVQ
+29 QETEIQTEAYEEEQ
-43 APAEDRETELI
+43 ALAEDGKTELI
-54 LPGGTDEEQEI
+54 LPGGTDEEQGIE
-65 GEEGSR
+65 EEGIR

-76 EAETDPASATEPA
+76 EAAMDPDPAPATEPA

-99 NPETEQNEQNAEV
+99 NPETEPDAQNAEV

-117 EEISESGDVDQAS
+117 EEVSESGDVDQAS

-141 RSRVAYQDGYGEQ
+141 RSRVTYQDSYGEQ
-154 LSDDMAVL
+154 LSADMAAL

-181 RVPDAQEE
+181 RVPDTQEE

-200 QKEDGTWSNNLAKN
+200 QKEDGTWNNHLAEN
-214 EEYQRLT
+214 EDYQRLT

-332 SYAHTAAGVFLKNRE
+332 SYAHTAAGVFLKSRE

-364 GIPAVLIPGGA
+364 GISAVLIPGGA

-434 QELYTNFSKSEYS
+434 QELYTNFSKSKYS
-447 VNFALPVLSDQGYSA
+447 VNFTLPVLSDQGYTA

-468 PHAHSWQEWQRTAG
+468 PHAHSWQEWQRIAG

-513 YGEYQPDG
+513 YGEYQSDG

-533 VCSVCKARETVTDPG
+533 VCSA
-548 SATGH
+548 
-553 KYGAYQPDGNAT
+553 
-565 CLADG
+565 
-570 TKTRV
+570 
-575 CSVCKAQE
+575 CKAQE

-609 DGTKTRVCSVCKA
+609 DGTKTRVCSACKA

-637 GAYQPDG
+637 GAYQSDG

-656 VCSVCKARETV
+656 VCSVCKAQETV
-667 RDPGSRLVPTGSLSQ
+667 TDPGSRLVPTGSLSQ

-705 FVQTWKSSRPSVAS
+705 FVQSWKSSRPSVAG
-719 VSSKGKI
+719 VSPKGKI

-733 SAKVSA
+733 SAEISA
-739 YLASGKILTVTVI
+739 YLASGKVLTVTVI

-777 VKLQPTRLPVTSK
+777 VKLQPTRIPVTSK

>member
-1 MKKTGIA
+1 
-8 ILLAAL
+8 
-14 LFGQTAAAAVYEGQV
+14 
-29 QETEIQTEAYEAVQ
+29 
-43 APAEDRETELI
+43 
-54 LPGGTDEEQEI
+54 
-65 GEEGSR
+65 
-71 ETETT
+71 
-76 EAETDPASATEPA
+76 
-89 DDFILSIEVS
+89 
-99 NPETEQNEQNAEV
+99 
-112 VEVGP
+112 
-117 EEISESGDVDQAS
+117 
-130 AGSSSSRMRRA
+130 MRRA

-162 YRNMKAAW
+162 YRNMKTAW

-181 RVPDAQEE
+181 RVPDTQEE

-200 QKEDGTWSNNLAKN
+200 QKEDGTWSNHLAEN

-301 IKETLSDQPDRYEQV
+301 IKETFSDQPDRYEQV
-316 LAIHDYLCT
+316 LAIHDYLCI

-498 CTARKTEVLEKSDHV
+498 CTARKTEILKKSNHV
-513 YGEYQPDG
+513 YGE
-521 NATCLADGTKTR
+521 
-533 VCSVCKARETVTDPG
+533 
-548 SATGH
+548 
-553 KYGAYQPDGNAT
+553 YQPDGNAT

-637 GAYQPDG
+637 GAYQADG

-656 VCSVCKARETV
+656 VCSVCKVRETV
-667 RDPGSRLVPTGSLSQ
+667 TDPGSRLVPTGSLSQ

-705 FVQTWKSSRPSVAS
+705 FVQKWKSSRPSVAS

-739 YLASGKILTVTVI
+739 YLESGKVLTVTVI

-777 VKLQPTRLPVTSK
+777 VKLQPTRIPVTSR

-814 KAGTVKI
+814 KAGTVRI

>member
-29 QETEIQTEAYEAVQ
+29 QETEIQTEAYDVQ

-76 EAETDPASATEPA
+76 EAETDPASAAEPA

-99 NPETEQNEQNAEV
+99 NPETEQNEKNTEVIEAE
-112 VEVGP
+112 P

-130 AGSSSSRMRRA
+130 AGSSSFRMRRA

-162 YRNMKAAW
+162 YRTMKAAW

-200 QKEDGTWSNNLAKN
+200 QKEDGTWNNHLAGN

-447 VNFALPVLSDQGYSA
+447 VNFALPVLSDQGYSV
-462 RHSSAN
+462 RHSSEN
-468 PHAHSWQEWQRTAG
+468 PHAHSWQERQRTAG

-513 YGEYQPDG
+513 YGE
-521 NATCLADGTKTR
+521 
-533 VCSVCKARETVTDPG
+533 
-548 SATGH
+548 
-553 KYGAYQPDGNAT
+553 YQPDGNAT

-609 DGTKTRVCSVCKA
+609 DGTKTRVCSVCK
-622 QETVADPGSATGHKY
+622 V
-637 GAYQPDG
+637 
-644 NATCLADGTKTR
+644 
-656 VCSVCKARETV
+656 RETV

-705 FVQTWKSSRPSVAS
+705 FVQKWKSSRPSVAS

-733 SAKVSA
+733 SAKISA
-739 YLASGKILTVTVI
+739 YLASGKVLTVTVT

-777 VKLQPTRLPVTSK
+777 VKLQPTRIPVTSR

-800 RIAKVSKKGVITGK
+800 HIAKVSKKGVITGK

>member
-8 ILLAAL
+8 IFLAAL
-14 LFGQTAAAAVYEGQV
+14 LFGQTAAAAVYEGPV
-29 QETEIQTEAYEAVQ
+29 QETEIQTEAYEEEQ
-43 APAEDRETELI
+43 ALAEDGKTELI
-54 LPGGTDEEQEI
+54 LPGGTDEEQGIE
-65 GEEGSR
+65 EEGIR

-76 EAETDPASATEPA
+76 EAAMDPDPAPATEPA

-99 NPETEQNEQNAEV
+99 NPETEPDAQNAEV

-117 EEISESGDVDQAS
+117 EEVSESGDVDQAS

-141 RSRVAYQDGYGEQ
+141 RSRVTYQDGYGEQ
-154 LSDDMAVL
+154 LSADMAAL

-181 RVPDAQEE
+181 RVPDTQEE

-200 QKEDGTWSNNLAKN
+200 QKEDGTWSNHLAEN
-214 EEYQRLT
+214 EDYQRLT

-332 SYAHTAAGVFLKNRE
+332 SYAHTAAGVFLKSRE

-434 QELYTNFSKSEYS
+434 QELYTNFSKSKYS
-447 VNFALPVLSDQGYSA
+447 VNFALPVLSDQGYAA

-468 PHAHSWQEWQRTAG
+468 PHAHSWQEWQRIAG

-533 VCSVCKARETVTDPG
+533 VCSA
-548 SATGH
+548 
-553 KYGAYQPDGNAT
+553 
-565 CLADG
+565 
-570 TKTRV
+570 
-575 CSVCKAQE
+575 CKAQE

-609 DGTKTRVCSVCKA
+609 DGTKTRVCSACKA

-637 GAYQPDG
+637 GAYQSDG

-656 VCSVCKARETV
+656 VCSACKAQETV
-667 RDPGSRLVPTGSLSQ
+667 TDPGSRLVPTGSLSQ

-705 FVQTWKSSRPSVAS
+705 FVQSWKSSRPSVAG
-719 VSSKGKI
+719 VSPKGKI

-733 SAKVSA
+733 SAEISA
-739 YLASGKILTVTVI
+739 YLASGKVLTVTVI

-777 VKLQPTRLPVTSK
+777 VKLQPTRIPVTSK

>member
-29 QETEIQTEAYEAVQ
+29 QETEIQTEAYDVQ

-99 NPETEQNEQNAEV
+99 NPETEPDAQNAEV

-141 RSRVAYQDGYGEQ
+141 RSRIAYQDGYGEQ

-200 QKEDGTWSNNLAKN
+200 QKEDGTWSNHLAGN

-447 VNFALPVLSDQGYSA
+447 VNFALPVLSDQGYSV
-462 RHSSAN
+462 RHSSEN

-533 VCSVCKARETVTDPG
+533 VCSVCKAQETVADPG

-575 CSVCKAQE
+575 CSACKAQE

-609 DGTKTRVCSVCKA
+609 DGTKTRVCSVCK
-622 QETVADPGSATGHKY
+622 V
-637 GAYQPDG
+637 
-644 NATCLADGTKTR
+644 
-656 VCSVCKARETV
+656 RETV
-667 RDPGSRLVPTGSLSQ
+667 TDPGSRLVPTGSLSQ

-705 FVQTWKSSRPSVAS
+705 FVQKWKSSRPSVAS

-733 SAKVSA
+733 SAKISA
-739 YLASGKILTVTVI
+739 YLASGKVLTVTVI

-777 VKLQPTRLPVTSK
+777 VKLQPTRLPVTSR

-800 RIAKVSKKGVITGK
+800 RIANVSKKGVITGK

>member
-8 ILLAAL
+8 IFLAAL

-29 QETEIQTEAYEAVQ
+29 QETEIQTEAYEEEQ
-43 APAEDRETELI
+43 ALAEDGKTELI
-54 LPGGTDEEQEI
+54 LPGGTDEEQGIE
-65 GEEGSR
+65 EEGIR

-76 EAETDPASATEPA
+76 EAAMDPDPAPATEPA

-99 NPETEQNEQNAEV
+99 NPETEPDAQNAEV

-117 EEISESGDVDQAS
+117 EEVSESGDVDQAS

-141 RSRVAYQDGYGEQ
+141 RSRVTYQDGYGEQ
-154 LSDDMAVL
+154 LSADMAAL

-181 RVPDAQEE
+181 RVPDTQEE

-200 QKEDGTWSNNLAKN
+200 QKEDGTWSNHLAEN
-214 EEYQRLT
+214 EDYQRLT

-332 SYAHTAAGVFLKNRE
+332 SYAHTAAGVFLKSRE

-364 GIPAVLIPGGA
+364 GISAVLIPGGA

-434 QELYTNFSKSEYS
+434 QELYTNFSKSKYS
-447 VNFALPVLSDQGYSA
+447 VNFTLPVLSDQGYTA

-468 PHAHSWQEWQRTAG
+468 PHAHSWQEWQRIAG

-513 YGEYQPDG
+513 YGEYQ
-521 NATCLADGTKTR
+521 
-533 VCSVCKARETVTDPG
+533 S
-548 SATGH
+548 
-553 KYGAYQPDGNAT
+553 DGNAT

-604 ATCLA
+604 ATCLV
-609 DGTKTRVCSVCKA
+609 DGTKTRVCSACKA

-637 GAYQPDG
+637 GAYQPGG

-656 VCSVCKARETV
+656 VCSACKAQETV
-667 RDPGSRLVPTGSLSQ
+667 TDPGSRLVPTGSLSQ

-705 FVQTWKSSRPSVAS
+705 FVQSWKSSRPSVAG
-719 VSSKGKI
+719 VSPKGKI

-733 SAKVSA
+733 SAEISA
-739 YLASGKILTVTVI
+739 YLASGKVLTVTVI

-777 VKLQPTRLPVTSK
+777 VKLQPTRIPVTSK

>member
-29 QETEIQTEAYEAVQ
+29 QETEIQTEAYEEVQ

-54 LPGGTDEEQEI
+54 LPGDTDEEQEI

-76 EAETDPASATEPA
+76 ESETDPASAAEPA

-99 NPETEQNEQNAEV
+99 NPETEQNEQNTEV
-112 VEVGP
+112 IEAGP

-162 YRNMKAAW
+162 YRNMKTAW

-181 RVPDAQEE
+181 RVTDTQEE

-200 QKEDGTWSNNLAKN
+200 QKEDGTWSNHLAEN

-301 IKETLSDQPDRYEQV
+301 IKETFSDQPDRYEQV

-575 CSVCKAQE
+575 CSVCKA
-583 TVADPGSATGHKYG
+583 
-597 AYQPDGN
+597 
-604 ATCLA
+604 
-609 DGTKTRVCSVCKA
+609 
-622 QETVADPGSATGHKY
+622 
-637 GAYQPDG
+637 
-644 NATCLADGTKTR
+644 
-656 VCSVCKARETV
+656 RETV

-733 SAKVSA
+733 SAKISA
-739 YLASGKILTVTVI
+739 YLASGKVLTVTVT

-777 VKLQPTRLPVTSK
+777 VKLQPTRIPVTSR